1 MKSTG
6 IVRRVD
12 DLGRVMIP
20 KEIRRTLKIKEGNLL
35 EIFVEGECVIYKKY
49 TDTAVEDYLAILKET
64 VMDDFE
70 IQNREK
76 ILSLIEQLEDIVEEG
91 DNP

>member
-1 MKSTG
+1 MKATG

-20 KEIRRTLKIKEGNLL
+20 KEIRRTLRIKDGNAL
-35 EIFVEGECVIYKKY
+35 EIYVDGECVIYKKY
-49 TDTAVEDYLAILKET
+49 NDNPVEDTLATLKEC

-70 IQNREK
+70 LQNREN
-76 ILSLIEQLEDIVEEG
+76 ILSLIKQIEDVLEEQ
-91 DNP
+91 DNG